1 MRLYKTY
8 EKIAIYA
15 YPHQLL
21 GLIKQHKEEIAS
33 IFEPYSDTHRHVVEV
48 HLIADLGVYYGER
61 HALITYNV
69 YEERGG
75 NL

>member
-15 YPHQLL
+15 YPHHLL
-21 GLIKQHKEEIAS
+21 VLIKQHKEEIAL

-48 HLIADLGVYYGER
+48 HLIADLGVNIVTGKQIGRASCRER
-61 HALITYNV
+61 V
-69 YEERGG
+69 SSPV
-75 NL
+75 